1 MYKENIMI
9 NYKGIKVVVKKEK
22 KNSLK
27 WTKPGIINSLILE
40 YEDSLKELNL
50 KDLKKI
56 IQSNCFSL
64 KEIELQEV
72 DPR

>member
-1 MYKENIMI
+1 MI